1 MTAISAL
8 MMTTVDRWWF
18 CQLAAEAWLLNER
31 EKGDELAIVCEE
43 PVDLGFA
50 HPRIRAEVVPLTT
63 TLAAKRNLGVQ
74 ACRGE
79 VIAFWDDDDWH
90 GVRRISAIRTALAAP
105 AINHERPARPMIVGQ
120 TSYYVHELTGL
131 RRLLRWDH
139 GAGRLEGM
147 GPPERY
153 VVGGTMAFSRKLAL
167 ELPFVEQVTKGDEGW
182 WTVDRLRE
190 DAPYAVMPLSDY
202 VAMIH
207 GSNTCARTPRVDE
220 HGFVMSDH
228 QMTLLGGVEKA
239 CDIIPAPVLARYVTA
254 TFAQRDKD
262 RG

>member
-1 MTAISAL
+1 MISAL

-18 CQLAAEAWLLNER
+18 CQLATEAWLLNER
-31 EKGDELAIVCEE
+31 GPDDELVIVCEE
-43 PVDLGFA
+43 PVDLDFA
-50 HPRIRAEVVPLTT
+50 QHPRIRVEVVPLTT

-74 ACRGE
+74 ACRGG

-90 GVRRISAIRTALAAP
+90 GVRRLRAIRQALAAP
-105 AINHERPARPMIVGQ
+105 ATNRTRELPMIVGQ

-131 RRLLRWDH
+131 RRLFRWDH

-147 GPPERY
+147 GPPEKY
-153 VVGGTMAFSRKLAL
+153 VVGGTMAFSRDLAL
-167 ELPFVEQVTKGDEGW
+167 RNPFIEQVTKGDEGW
-182 WTVDRLRE
+182 WTVEQLRR
-190 DAPYAVMPLSDY
+190 DVPYTEMPLSDY

-207 GSNTCARTPRVDE
+207 GRNTCARTPRVDE

-228 QMTLLGGVEKA
+228 QMTLVGGVEKA
-239 CDIIPAPVLARYVTA
+239 LDIVPAPVLARYVMA
-254 TFAQRDKD
+254 TFAQSDRD